1 MNINHHPDPSF
12 LVSYSACA
20 LADPFNVVLQAHLA
34 VCAQCREA
42 LMAADEIGAAFML
55 GAGDDHVAEGP
66 PAFVN
71 PLPSMAGG
79 DSPVEWTKEEPKDVT
94 HFFDRYIGGHLDS
107 LNWMR
112 AGKGLRVCRLSND
125 GTNRMWMLRADPRT
139 ALPKHSHEGSELTF
153 VLKGSFESQDAL
165 FRVGD
170 IEDADDGTLHQPV
183 VTDDDECICI
193 AAVDGPL
200 RFSGLLPRIAQT
212 FIGI

>member
-1 MNINHHPDPSF
+1 MNINHHPDPSW
-12 LVSYSACA
+12 LVSYSASA
-20 LADPFNVVLQAHLA
+20 LPDSFNVVLQAHLA
-34 VCAQCREA
+34 VCSRCRDT
-42 LMAADEIGAAFML
+42 LLAADEIGAAFML
-55 GAGDDHVAEGP
+55 GPDNQTSAEP

-79 DSPVEWTKEEPKDVT
+79 ETPVEWAKDEPKDVS
-94 HFFDRYIGGHLDS
+94 HFFDRYIGGHLES

-112 AGKGLRVCRLSND
+112 AGKGLRVCKLSEDNE
-125 GTNRMWMLRADPRT
+125 NRMWMLRAEPRT
-139 ALPKHSHEGSELTF
+139 VLPKHSHDGSELTF

-170 IEDADDGTLHQPV
+170 IEDADDATLHQPV

-200 RFSGLLPRIAQT
+200 RFASLLPRLAQP